1 MAKSPK
7 ERQQEK
13 RERDKLSQAERE
25 KSLLSRRIKLDL
37 YHSDDAQLKMLMSR
51 LAITEEQDVISR
63 LIWAASKMDDA
74 ELSEYVYQ
82 RAVVQ
87 P

>member
-1 MAKSPK
+1 MAKSAK

-13 RERDKLSQAERE
+13 RERDKKSKTERLA
-25 KSLLSRRIKLDL
+25 SLLSRRIKLDL

-63 LIWAASKMDDA
+63 LIWAANKLDDA
-74 ELSEYVYQ
+74 DLNQ
-82 RAVVQ
+82 HIATRGPGA
-87 P
+87 